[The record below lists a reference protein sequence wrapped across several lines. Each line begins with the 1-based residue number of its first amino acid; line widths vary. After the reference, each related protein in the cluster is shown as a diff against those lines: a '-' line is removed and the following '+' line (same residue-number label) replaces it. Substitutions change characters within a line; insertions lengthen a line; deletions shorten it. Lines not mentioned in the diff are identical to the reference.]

1 MISSHDHKIQELV
14 NDIEHGHLLLPE
26 MQRGYVWKSTQVR
39 DLFDSLYRGYPSGQL
54 LVWSTTDLP
63 ATSAMSLQ
71 GSPTHSKTGRQP
83 DLLLDGQQ
91 RMTSL
96 SAILKGRPVQVRSKT
111 KPIDIVFNVHS
122 EQFDVATPRHR
133 NDSNW
138 VSLIR
143 LFSQGAMIIMQE
155 QFQSYGFSPEGAKIM
170 ERLNRIDKIRDYT
183 YRVNRLTDV
192 DYDEVTD
199 IFVRINAG
207 GTRLSSA
214 DLTLAQLSSRWSG
227 ITNEFEEFRK
237 MIEDKYKIE
246 VGNGML
252 IRTLASMFSG
262 QSRPAYMFRGQRAN
276 TTVDDIAPFWDRL
289 KPAMDQALSFLKHN
303 CLIDRLWML
312 PTQAILVPLTHYF
325 DRFGAQVSTRDA
337 RLLQRWV
344 YLALIW
350 SRYSAS
356 PESTTDQDVAAL
368 AQPEP
373 IHAMTQ
379 NIFDRAG
386 ERPLDERQ
394 LRDQRSNS
402 PFMLMSYVLAR
413 MNHAQDWFNGIQ
425 IGVGQTLE
433 YHHIFPKALLEKTY
447 SLRNDSR
454 IVDQVANLAFL
465 SSSANKK
472 IGSKPPSLYIPSEAI
487 EPTRLKAQYIPDDP
501 ALWANFESFVL
512 ERRKLLADAI
522 NKLLDSL
529 TDRPSL
535 WPISDI
541 AFIETRIGA
550 LEHQLRDLVAERLTE
565 SFGADA
571 WEQAIP
577 GQLRKTLLSRVEQR
591 IKQHP
596 YEHDRYESLAARLG
610 MGLFSDYRKVMK
622 DGKNWSLFH
631 DIFGDGVKFDQHMD
645 AVLLARNAMAH
656 HNHMT
661 KGDLHNAEAGL
672 LWFEEC
678 LHTYAL
684 ALDEGDDDAVLV
696 DSSVVS

>member
-63 ATSAMSLQ
+63 ATSAISLQ
-71 GSPTHSKTGRQP
+71 GSPMQSKTGRQP

-111 KPIDIVFNVHS
+111 RPIDIVFNVHS

-133 NDSNW
+133 NDPNW

-143 LFSQGAMIIMQE
+143 LFAHGAMTIMQE
-155 QFQSYGFSPEGAKIM
+155 QFQSYGFSPEGAQIM
-170 ERLNRIDKIRDYT
+170 DRLNRIDKIRDYT

-199 IFVRINAG
+199 IFVRINSG

-227 ITNEFEEFRK
+227 ITNEFEDFRQHVEK
-237 MIEDKYKIE
+237 KFGIEI
-246 VGNGML
+246 GNGMI

-262 QSRPAYMFRGQRAN
+262 QSRPAYMFRGQRSQA
-276 TTVDDIAPFWDRL
+276 TVEEIAPFWQRL
-289 KPAMDQALSFLKHN
+289 KPAMEQALTFLVHN

-312 PTQAILVPLTHYF
+312 PTQAILVPLTQYF
-325 DRFGAQVSTRDA
+325 DRFGAHISTRDA

-350 SRYSAS
+350 SRYSSS
-356 PESTTDQDVAAL
+356 PESTTDQDVSAL
-368 AQPEP
+368 GNSEP
-373 IHAMTQ
+373 ILAMTQ
-379 NIFDRAG
+379 NIFDRSG
-386 ERPLDERQ
+386 ERPIDERQ

-402 PFMLMSYVLAR
+402 PFMVMSYVLAR
-413 MNHAQDWFNGIQ
+413 MNNAQDWFNGVQ
-425 IGVGQTLE
+425 IGAGQHIE
-433 YHHIFPKALLEKTY
+433 YHHIFPKALLSKTY

-472 IGSKPPSLYIPSEAI
+472 IGSKPPSVYIPGEHI
-487 EPTRLKAQYIPDDP
+487 EPARLKAQSVPNNP
-501 ALWANFESFVL
+501 ALWENFEAFVI
-512 ERRKLLADAI
+512 ERRKLLAEAI

-529 TDRPSL
+529 TDAPAL
-535 WPISDI
+535 WPRSDVELIEQRI
-541 AFIETRIGA
+541 AI
-550 LEHQLRDLVAERLTE
+550 LEHQLRDIVAQRLTE
-565 SFGADA
+565 SFGEHA

-577 GQLRKTLLSRVEQR
+577 SYMRKTFMSRVEQR
-591 IKQHP
+591 INQHP
-596 YEHDRYESLAARLG
+596 YEHDQYSSLAARIG
-610 MGLFSDYRKVMK
+610 MGLFSDYRKIMK
-622 DGKNWSLFH
+622 EGKNWPLFS
-631 DIFGDGVKFDQHMD
+631 DVFGDGKKFDQHMD
-645 AVLLARNAMAH
+645 AVLVVRNAMAH
-656 HNHMT
+656 HNHVSNV
-661 KGDLHNAEAGL
+661 DLHTAEAGL

-678 LHTYAL
+678 LHKVDL
-684 ALDEGDDDAVLV
+684 VRDEGEDETDEVSSDD
-696 DSSVVS
+696 